1 MQRRVTSRDRR
12 RRAVERAAAV
22 ALAAMC
28 LASPACAAQ
37 VHVRVRAG
45 VTLHDVAPS
54 ALRNANGSPRV
65 ADTVRYEA
73 VWRRIAPGL
82 VRWSHDTR
90 LGIDPGVA
98 AALLAKESGGDSLA
112 VSAAAALGIA
122 QLTAAADTDLRAMA
136 TSDRFAWMRREIHR
150 WPRSPLVH
158 DAPASAATIDSL
170 LAAGVLTSR
179 NEYLFDP
186 ALGAR
191 AAVFWLRMLVDKWT
205 TNTWPGGYGSFARRA
220 IAAGHP
226 LDDDQL
232 ANLVIVSYNRGYL
245 VVHDLV
251 ARYGA
256 QWTAHLADLGAPGIE
271 AADYLDRVRSYALL
285 FDGVRPP

>member
-1 MQRRVTSRDRR
+1 MTSRERR
-12 RRAVERAAAV
+12 RRTDGRIALCIAIV
-22 ALAAMC
+22 ALGVAVRPC
-28 LASPACAAQ
+28 TAQ
-37 VHVRVRAG
+37 VHVRARPG
-45 VTLHDVAPS
+45 VTLHAVPPV
-54 ALRNANGSPRV
+54 ALRNANGSLRV
-65 ADTVRYEA
+65 ADTARYEA

-82 VRWSHDTR
+82 ARWAHDAR
-90 LGIDPGVA
+90 LGIDPGFA

-136 TSDRFAWMRREIHR
+136 TSDRFAWMRREVHR
-150 WPRSPLVH
+150 WPRSPVVH
-158 DAPASAATIDSL
+158 DSGASAATIDSL

-179 NEYLFDP
+179 SEYLFDP

-205 TNTWPGGYGSFARRA
+205 TNTWPGGYGTFARRA

-232 ANLVIVSYNRGYL
+232 ADLVIVSYNRGYL

-256 QWTAHLADLGAPGIE
+256 QWTAHLADLGPAGIE